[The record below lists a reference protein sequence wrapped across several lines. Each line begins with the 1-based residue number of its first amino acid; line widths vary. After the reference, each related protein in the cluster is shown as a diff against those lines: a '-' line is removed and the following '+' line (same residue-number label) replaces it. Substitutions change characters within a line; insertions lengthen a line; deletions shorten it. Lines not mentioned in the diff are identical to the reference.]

1 MTKETMTLLQS
12 LGENEKAAFFQ
23 YMRQNGALDII
34 ADLLAA
40 EYHDYQ
46 QSKHEG
52 IYNA

>member
-1 MTKETMTLLQS
+1 MTLLQS

-46 QSKHEG
+46 QSKHKE